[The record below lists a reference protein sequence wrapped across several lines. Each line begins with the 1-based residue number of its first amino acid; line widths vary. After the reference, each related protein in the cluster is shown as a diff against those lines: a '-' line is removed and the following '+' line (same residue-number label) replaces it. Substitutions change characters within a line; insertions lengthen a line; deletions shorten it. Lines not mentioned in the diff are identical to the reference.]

1 MAQSPSLTRAP
12 NGATVRSR
20 GGVGEPVAGVD
31 YGPLAEWLGFH
42 LRMAQ
47 IASFQAFAAEVGE
60 VDLAPGRFALLT
72 LIGRNPGISQTVL
85 SRAAGRDKSTLTPAL
100 RDLTKR
106 GLIVCERLAKDRRS
120 YHLSLTP
127 AGQEMLRAPDAVRRP
142 SRAQPRP
149 RRRCARPGQ
158 AAAPAAQDH
167 VGARVMLC
175 SRQSGAVV
183 IPGLVPGIHLSA
195 SAGAIGTLDQ
205 GDEHRDDKLG
215 AARWL
220 RFRSTRRSR
229 ACIWAPATRSTA
241 RASWP

>member
-127 AGQEMLRAPDAVRRP
+127 AGQEMLRRLTL
-142 SRAQPRP
+142 
-149 RRRCARPGQ
+149 CAARHERNL
-158 AAAPAAQDH
+158 DRV
-167 VGARVMLC
+167 VGARDRPSCCACCARSCRSSGDVC
-175 SRQSGAVV
+175 SGRRAPTCSPCGEGS
-183 IPGLVPGIHLSA
+183 PSRKRGEGGA
-195 SAGAIGTLDQ
+195 SAA
-205 GDEHRDDKLG
+205 
-215 AARWL
+215 
-220 RFRSTRRSR
+220 
-229 ACIWAPATRSTA
+229 
-241 RASWP
+241 